1 MTTLEPRPPRP
12 AGPVRSR
19 RRRALSL
26 AVIVAVAAAVTWL
39 VAGLLGDA
47 ALFFYNA
54 DEAVERRDEL
64 GSERFRVQG
73 TPVAGTIAETFFDD
87 APALAFTVGFEG
99 ALIDVV
105 HTGDPRELF
114 QPGVPVVLEGAWR
127 LGPAPVDEPARADL
141 AARDGWYFASDRMLV
156 KHDNDYRNRDDYE
169 ERVDEADQGGNAAPR
184 PEPAGPARLGSDAAP
199 EPARPARSPAARPSV
214 AARQPA
220 RASAVRL
227 PASGA
232 AT

>member
-12 AGPVRSR
+12 SGPVRSR

-47 ALFFYNA
+47 SLFFYNA
-54 DEAVERRDEL
+54 DEAVERRGEL
-64 GSERFRVQG
+64 GPERFRVQG
-73 TPVAGTIAETFFDD
+73 TPVAGTVTDTFLDD
-87 APALAFTVGFEG
+87 APALAFTIGFEG
-99 ALIDVV
+99 SLIDVV

-127 LGPAPVDEPARADL
+127 PGPAPVDEPARAAL
-141 AARDGWYFASDRMLV
+141 AADDGWYFTSDRMLV

-169 ERVDEADQGGNAAPR
+169 ERVDEAEQGAAAV
-184 PEPAGPARLGSDAAP
+184 PEPAPSILAMLSGPARPAPARPAAP
-199 EPARPARSPAARPSV
+199 EPRV
-214 AARQPA
+214 
-220 RASAVRL
+220 
-227 PASGA
+227 
-232 AT
+232 